1 VVRREYCLTPQ
12 AESGRRRRDPA
23 GPRSRQRAR
32 ASRSSRRRCGSS
44 STGTV
49 AAGINTAGDI
59 VGQWSDAAASHGFL
73 LQAWVFTPINFPRA
87 TSTTAFGI
95 NDTGEI
101 AGYYPDAA
109 GNTHGFLY
117 ALRPSAQWTLQA
129 PAVLNWHAS
138 STEERLRASIP
149 TP

>member
-1 VVRREYCLTPQ
+1 M
-12 AESGRRRRDPA
+12 RRDPA

-32 ASRSSRRRCGSS
+32 ASRSSRRRSGSS
-44 STGTV
+44 STGAV

-101 AGYYPDAA
+101 AGHYTDPPAILTVSFTPV
-109 GNTHGFLY
+109 G
-117 ALRPSAQWTLQA
+117 RSAPWMLQA
-129 PAVLNWHAS
+129 RPAVLN
-138 STEERLRASIP
+138 
-149 TP
+149 